1 MKEVSKMLALTPQ
14 EQARVEENMGLVG
27 MVLRDYI
34 HTPPPGSVY
43 TVDDLYQI
51 GCIGLC
57 KAVQTDK
64 AGHSAAFSTYAS
76 RLIRNEIYDA
86 LEYSTRHSREQATAP
101 EDLPHVRVDDELEQH
116 MLCGAL
122 LDQLDRAEAT
132 ATGTVAKGIRA
143 IRLLAQGYTNREIG
157 EEFQAPANHVTAW
170 VAKARKH
177 LAAMA
182 T

>member
-1 MKEVSKMLALTPQ
+1 MLALTPQ

-27 MVLRDYI
+27 MVLSTYV

-43 TVDDLYQI
+43 TTEDLYQI

-57 KAVQTDK
+57 KAVKTDK
-64 AGHSAAFSTYAS
+64 IGHSAAFSTYAS

-86 LEYSTRHSREQATAP
+86 LEYSTRHGWEQATDP
-101 EDLPHVRVDDELEQH
+101 EELPNVWLEDEFEQRI
-116 MLCGAL
+116 LCGAL
-122 LDQLDRAEAT
+122 LDQLDQAEAT
-132 ATGTVAKGIRA
+132 ATGTVAKGIQA

-157 EEFQAPANHVTAW
+157 EQFGDAPANHVTAW
-170 VAKARKH
+170 VAKARKY

>member
-1 MKEVSKMLALTPQ
+1 
-14 EQARVEENMGLVG
+14 MGLVG
-27 MVLRDYI
+27 MVLRDYV

-43 TVDDLYQI
+43 TEEDLYQI

-86 LEYSTRHSREQATAP
+86 LEYSTRHSREQATDP
-101 EDLPHVRVDDELEQH
+101 DDLPHIRLEDEFEQH

-122 LDQLDRAEAT
+122 FDQLDRAEAT
-132 ATGTVAKGIRA
+132 ATGTVAKGIQA

-157 EEFQAPANHVTAW
+157 EQFHAPANHVTAW
-170 VAKARKH
+170 VAKARKY
-177 LAAMA
+177 LAAMTA
-182 T
+182 

>member
-1 MKEVSKMLALTPQ
+1 MLALTPQ
-14 EQARVEENMGLVG
+14 EQARVEENTGLVG
-27 MVLRDYI
+27 MVLSTYV

-43 TVDDLYQI
+43 TMEDLYQI
-51 GCIGLC
+51 GCVGLC

-86 LEYSTRHSREQATAP
+86 LEYSTRHGNREQATDPA
-101 EDLPHVRVDDELEQH
+101 ELPHTRLADEFEQQI
-116 MLCGAL
+116 LCGAL
-122 LDQLDRAEAT
+122 LDQLDRAEAS
-132 ATGTVAKGIRA
+132 ATGSVAKGIRA
-143 IRLLAQGYTNREIG
+143 IRLLAHGYTSREIG
-157 EEFQAPANHVTAW
+157 ERFGAPANHVTAW
-170 VAKARKH
+170 VSKARKY